1 MPNVFVQSCSGEKS
15 KILGHAALRFTFQGE
30 NALLVG
36 RDFTGSQAKLMETNS
51 HLYLSD
57 NPNSSYDSQED
68 LNSQNVA
75 DVPIISQFTQKL
87 PISNKLD
94 VLIPPQ
100 TLTSI
105 PCALIDTVDLRL
117 LTKQK
122 NENVFF
128 EVKSIS
134 KPNIRSPEALLSFTD
149 RDQLN
154 IPIFNSSLEE
164 IFIPANSQFAAIE
177 ICEES
182 FEVFHMNFSHDNS
195 YLDEDEKEQAFL
207 EYLKT
212 GSYTK
217 SMSQVIKDSPS
228 VTEMKLQKTNPWKDQ
243 EFEQQF
249 DLDHLPSK
257 SKKHAIKTFKKHID
271 IFSRHEMDIGCATDI
286 EMDIEIDNS
295 KPRIQKYYPL
305 PLNVREGVRKKNF
318 RPNVRIWNFKRMPRT
333 FEFCQ

>member
-1 MPNVFVQSCSGEKS
+1 
-15 KILGHAALRFTFQGE
+15 L
-30 NALLVG
+30 
-36 RDFTGSQAKLMETNS
+36 
-51 HLYLSD
+51 
-57 NPNSSYDSQED
+57 
-68 LNSQNVA
+68 
-75 DVPIISQFTQKL
+75 
-87 PISNKLD
+87 
-94 VLIPPQ
+94 
-100 TLTSI
+100 
-105 PCALIDTVDLRL
+105 
-117 LTKQK
+117 
-122 NENVFF
+122 
-128 EVKSIS
+128 
-134 KPNIRSPEALLSFTD
+134 
-149 RDQLN
+149 
-154 IPIFNSSLEE
+154 LEE
-164 IFIPANSQFAAIE
+164 IFIPANSQFTAIE

-182 FEVFHMNFSHDNS
+182 FEVFHMNFSHDDTFCIPSNNLEQIQEDS

-249 DLDHLPSK
+249 DHLPSK

-305 PLNVREGVRKKNF
+305 PLNVREGVRK
-318 RPNVRIWNFKRMPRT
+318 ILDQM
-333 FEFCQ
+333 